1 MKVKEITFTALM
13 AAVCCILGPLSIP
26 IGTVPISLTV
36 VSVYLCVFALGTK
49 FGTIAYVI
57 YLLLGAAGLPV
68 FSQFQGGVSK
78 LVGPTGGYLI
88 GFVIMAVITGLFID
102 MASHFSG
109 AKKYLL
115 QVVGM
120 VFGLAVCYLFGTVWF
135 MVAYHVTLI
144 AGLSTCVFPFL
155 PFDALKIAF
164 CVVIGNALRLALT
177 RAHLISYA
185 KAK

>member
-120 VFGLAVCYLFGTVWF
+120 VFG
-135 MVAYHVTLI
+135 
-144 AGLSTCVFPFL
+144 FL

>member
-26 IGTVPISLTV
+26 IGAIPISLTV

-49 FGTIAYVI
+49 FGTIAYVV

-68 FSQFQGGVSK
+68 FSGFQGGVGK

-88 GFVIMAVITGLFID
+88 GFIIMAVITGLFID
-102 MASHFSG
+102 MASHFFG
-109 AKKYLL
+109 MKKYVL
-115 QVVGM
+115 QVIGM

-135 MVAYHVTLI
+135 MVTAHVTLI
-144 AGLSTCVFPFL
+144 AGLTTCVFPFL

-164 CVVIGNALRLALT
+164 CVVIGNALRHALT